1 MASVRDYAKLHFL
14 VFLLGFTAILG
25 KLVSIP
31 AMEMVLY
38 RTLLAAIGMAVVML
52 FLKQPFRIAQ
62 NDLVKLLLTGFVVG
76 LHWLT
81 FFLSGRVANVSVS
94 LIGFATA
101 SLWTAFL
108 EPWINRKQPK
118 GLEIFLGC
126 AVIAGLSV
134 ILSYDFQYK
143 WGLALGIASGFTA
156 ALFSVIN
163 ARLVTRVSAYAITL
177 YEMTGAFITLVLFLP
192 IQKIFFAADHALH
205 LVPTLQDWL
214 WIAILAW
221 VCSVYTFT
229 EGVNLMK
236 RISVFL
242 IQLTLNL
249 EPLYGMIM
257 AIIFFREHQQV
268 NLNFYAGTVIIL
280 MAVLLYPILKKR
292 FA

>member
-1 MASVRDYAKLHFL
+1 MASVSDYAKLHFL
-14 VFLLGFTAILG
+14 VFLWGFTAILG

-31 AMEMVLY
+31 AIEMVFY
-38 RTLLAAIGMAVVML
+38 RTLLAALGMAIVML
-52 FLKQPFRIAQ
+52 FLKKPFRLAQ
-62 NDLVKLLLTGFVVG
+62 NDLIKLLLTGLVVG

-108 EPWINRKQPK
+108 EPWMNRQQPK
-118 GLEIFLGC
+118 VLEIILGC
-126 AVIAGLSV
+126 AVIAGLAV

-143 WGLALGIASGFTA
+143 LGLALGIASGFTA

-163 ARLVTRVSAYAITL
+163 ARLVKRVSAYAITF
-177 YEMTGAFITLVLFLP
+177 YEMTGAFIALALFLP
-192 IQKIFFAADHALH
+192 IQKEFFAADHALH
-205 LVPTLQDWL
+205 LTPTGLDWL
-214 WIAILAW
+214 WIATLAW

-249 EPLYGMIM
+249 EPLYGMIL
-257 AIIFFREHQQV
+257 AVIFFQEHQQV
-268 NLNFYAGTVIIL
+268 NFSFYAGTVIIL
-280 MAVLLYPILKKR
+280 MAVLLYPVLKKR
-292 FA
+292 LT

>member
-1 MASVRDYAKLHFL
+1 MASLRDYFKLHFL
-14 VFLLGFTAILG
+14 VFLWGFTAILG

-31 AMEMVLY
+31 AMEMVFY
-38 RTLLAAIGMAVVML
+38 RTLLAALGTAVVMV
-52 FLKQPFRIAQ
+52 FLGRSFTVTIG
-62 NDLVKLLLTGFVVG
+62 DKLKVLATGIIVA

-81 FFLSGRVANVSVS
+81 FFASGRVANVSVS

-108 EPWINRKQPK
+108 EPWMKRQRPSL
-118 GLEIFLGC
+118 LEILLGC
-126 AVIAGLSV
+126 MVILGLAV

-143 WGLALGIASGFTA
+143 AGLALGIASGFTA

-163 ARLVTRVSAYAITL
+163 SRLVSRVSSYAITF
-177 YEMTGAFITLVLFLP
+177 YEMTGAFLTLALLLP
-192 IQKIFFAADHALH
+192 LYKRFFAVDHALH
-205 LVPTLQDWL
+205 LSPALLDWV

-236 RISVFL
+236 KVSVFL

-249 EPLYGMIM
+249 EPLYGMVL
-257 AIIFFREHQQV
+257 AVLFFQEHQQM
-268 NLNFYAGTVIIL
+268 NLSFYGGTLIIL
-280 MAVLLYPILKKR
+280 LAVLLYPFLKKKMT
-292 FA
+292 